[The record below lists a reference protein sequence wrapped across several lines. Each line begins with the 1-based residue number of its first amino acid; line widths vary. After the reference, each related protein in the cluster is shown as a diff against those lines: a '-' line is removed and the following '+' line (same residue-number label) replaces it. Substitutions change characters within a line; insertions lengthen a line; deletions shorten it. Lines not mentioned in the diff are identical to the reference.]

1 MTILTIIDRRIEINF
16 GFVKLA
22 LVSCSLLK
30 PKKNTCNELH
40 VLTGNPLLL
49 VIFFAIF
56 MVTIVANINTPLRR
70 PD

>member
-30 PKKNTCNELH
+30 PKKNNELH